1 MTWFS
6 KYWDMVDDYYWDLKK
21 LGVQAFP
28 KKSITHTDHGVIV
41 PNALLDAPGR
51 AIYRRV
57 GTAIENL
64 DKLHRDEVA
73 LNHALNLAFAI
84 ASSEVLVDLLFSHI
98 GISPSGI
105 VKSVDKDIS
114 TYFGWKRNDT
124 ITQHDGFYVADD
136 AALGLEVKLGAD
148 SHLDQIAKYAFL
160 LRNEEKRAKI
170 KKDLGLLYVV
180 PESRKGRFIER
191 LLLHPQEMARQI
203 TSSAAT
209 ATKPRLIDRA
219 IAEDID
225 GYLDT
230 IQRTKIV
237 IISWSELHDR
247 TIEVE
252 RSIEAVG
259 AGNMTLKNLLAGLCD
274 AIRSHEGTE
283 VDGIPDPELTVT

>member
-1 MTWFS
+1 
-6 KYWDMVDDYYWDLKK
+6 MVDDYYWDLKK

-28 KKSITHTDHGVIV
+28 KKTITYTDHGAVI
-41 PNALLDAPGR
+41 PNELFDTPGR

-57 GTAIENL
+57 GTAVDNL
-64 DKLHRDEVA
+64 DKLHSDEVA

-84 ASSEVLVDLLFSHI
+84 ASSEVLADILFSHI
-98 GISPSGI
+98 GMSPSGV

-124 ITQHDGFYVADD
+124 ITQHDGFYVSAD

-180 PESRKGRFIER
+180 PDSRKGRFIER
-191 LLLHPQEMARQI
+191 LLMPPQDMARQI
-203 TSSAAT
+203 ISNAAN
-209 ATKPRLIDRA
+209 ASKPRLIDRA
-219 IAEDID
+219 ISEDVD
-225 GYLDT
+225 GYGDT
-230 IQRTKIV
+230 IQRMKIE
-237 IISWSELHDR
+237 IISWTELHDR
-247 TIEVE
+247 TKEVE
-252 RSIEAVG
+252 QSIEALG
-259 AGNMTLKNLLAGLCD
+259 AGNITLKNLLAGLCQ

-283 VDGIPDPELTVT
+283 VEEC